1 MFGGGE
7 GRSKSTLGV
16 GVGAYLRLGAYQL
29 FLPSGW
35 AIIRGWALNLI
46 NTVVVTM
53 TVSMALMMMMLV
65 VILLILNDNDI
76 DIELNWEAFASLFV

>member
-1 MFGGGE
+1 M
-7 GRSKSTLGV
+7 
-16 GVGAYLRLGAYQL
+16 GAYLRLGAYQL

-53 TVSMALMMMMLV
+53 TVSMALMMMMVVMTMILMMLV